1 MIYTLTANPA
11 LDRELRVPAIL
22 FGDVLRATATRVDP
36 GGKGF
41 NVSRALRGLN
51 ADSVAVGFVGGFAG
65 QQIASGLRA
74 AGIAVDFVEVEGETR
89 TNVTVVADDRHIKV
103 NEAGPIVSVAD
114 QQRLVE
120 KVRALARPGDWWVI
134 SGSLPPGAS
143 LDLYADIV
151 RFVNGAGALAVL
163 DASGPPLV
171 RGCGAAPF
179 LVKPNSTEAGELTG
193 LAVNDAADAVEAA
206 RRIHAMGVALVVISL
221 GERGAVLSNGERA
234 WLATPPSVVERN
246 PIGAGD
252 SMVAGLVQG
261 LSLGLPIEDTL
272 CWGVASG
279 AGRCQSR
286 RYGLRHTEPDRGA
299 EARSGIDGPSRC
311 RSHSRLRLTLSV
323 RVLPIDGCLE
333 PGPPAPWPVTSG
345 TTPTARNT
353 PSPTTRIHSSAW
365 NVPLIVKAGCR
376 GVPISV
382 GDRVPQLQDAGREQV
397 QDDHQREADV
407 ESPEADPDEALHAC
421 PRGIRGQ
428 RAKPEDDHRERQHAE
443 HAEQRRMSVVRRQH
457 RADLEVRHDR
467 EVDQEP
473 QDPGA
478 DEVPDAHGHQEVD
491 RPAVAVRQCSAR
503 TPRTDGFAGE

>member
-279 AGRCQSR
+279 AAAAS
-286 RYGLRHTEPDRGA
+286 L
-299 EARSGIDGPSRC
+299 DGTAFG
-311 RSHSRLRLTLSV
+311 TLNQ
-323 RVLPIDGCLE
+323 I
-333 PGPPAPWPVTSG
+333 
-345 TTPTARNT
+345 
-353 PSPTTRIHSSAW
+353 
-365 NVPLIVKAGCR
+365 
-376 GVPISV
+376 
-382 GDRVPQLQDAGREQV
+382 
-397 QDDHQREADV
+397 
-407 ESPEADPDEALHAC
+407 EAL
-421 PRGIRGQ
+421 
-428 RAKPEDDHRERQHAE
+428 K
-443 HAEQRRMSVVRRQH
+443 
-457 RADLEVRHDR
+457 R
-467 EVDQEP
+467 EVELTALP
-473 QDPGA
+473 MP
-478 DEVPDAHGHQEVD
+478 
-491 RPAVAVRQCSAR
+491 
-503 TPRTDGFAGE
+503 